1 MTSELG
7 ALGRPR
13 SRLTAVFARY
23 RYAIAALDQMALSV
37 FGFALNLCLLRAL
50 SATDYGI
57 VSLWM
62 TMSLFAISV
71 QAALVNGPLNIYLP
85 GAADPEAARRLESA
99 LATVN
104 LLAVVTAA
112 AVAGIANFL
121 ADA

>member
-23 RYAIAALDQMALSV
+23 RYAIAALDQASLSV

-62 TMSLFAISV
+62 TMAPLAISV
-71 QAALVNGPLNIYLP
+71 QAALVNGPLNIHPP
-85 GAADPEAARRLESA
+85 GTTEPAAARRLEAA

-104 LLAVVTAA
+104 LLAVLATAA
-112 AVAGIANFL
+112 IA
-121 ADA
+121 